1 MKFFEHS
8 IFVRGRTWRIPKVD
22 AMLDAALASIL
33 DAGGYIPIS
42 RRERKWPEAC

>member
-33 DAGGYIPIS
+33 DAGGIYS
-42 RRERKWPEAC
+42 NLETGAQVA